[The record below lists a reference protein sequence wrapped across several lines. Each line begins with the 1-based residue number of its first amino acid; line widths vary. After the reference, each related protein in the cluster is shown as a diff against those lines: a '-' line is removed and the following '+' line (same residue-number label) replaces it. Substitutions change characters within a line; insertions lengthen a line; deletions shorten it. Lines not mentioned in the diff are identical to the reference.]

1 MSQVSQ
7 LSRSRRPKWH
17 YLAVGVGLIVVAISL
32 TVAWGILA
40 APEVAGPRAV
50 TPARV
55 VAYFFGSVMFLL
67 LIAGLVLIVL
77 LLLRE
82 VRLNERQSNFV
93 SAVTHELK
101 TPVASL
107 KLYLETLEYRD
118 VAPERRSEFY
128 RTMRQDI
135 ERLNTTINN
144 VLNAA
149 MYTDRP
155 VAEPRPLDLARVARR
170 AAELTLTRHQL
181 AKDAIRYGGPREPA
195 RGRATRKRSRPRSL
209 NLLDNAVKYST
220 EKVEVELDVWG
231 DADGQAH
238 VRVSDHGIGMSR
250 THLPFI
256 FTRFYR
262 IGAEVR
268 RSRTGTGS
276 GAVHRPRRSS
286 RATRARSRS
295 TAPGPTAARASRSRC
310 RACSS
315 RSPSRTASRRRLV
328 PRILLVEDEEH
339 LASGIR
345 FNLELDGYEVETI
358 ADGLRALERLVPP
371 ADGGPERAT
380 DRPRACST

>member
-1 MSQVSQ
+1 LQQVPQ

-17 YLAVGVGLIVVAISL
+17 YLAVGVGLIVVAVAL

-40 APEVAGPRAV
+40 APEAAGARAV
-50 TPARV
+50 APARV
-55 VAYFFGSVMFLL
+55 VAYFFGSLLFLL

-107 KLYLETLEYRD
+107 KLYLETLEYRE
-118 VAPERRSEFY
+118 VPPERRVEFY

-135 ERLNTTINN
+135 ERLNATINN

-155 VAEPRPLDLARVARR
+155 VAEPRPLDLARLARR

-181 AKDAIRYGGPREPA
+181 AKAAIHYEGPDSLRVAGDAQALETA
-195 RGRATRKRSRPRSL
+195 LL
-209 NLLDNAVKYST
+209 NLLDNAVKYSK
-220 EKVEVELDVWG
+220 ERVQVEIEVWG

-238 VRVSDHGIGMSR
+238 VRVRDRGIGMSR

-268 RSRTGTGS
+268 RSRTGTGLGLFIVRAIVKGHRGSITVDSPGPDRGSTFTITLPGLLEPES
-276 GAVHRPRRSS
+276 GADAQPE
-286 RATRARSRS
+286 
-295 TAPGPTAARASRSRC
+295 AARA
-310 RACSS
+310 
-315 RSPSRTASRRRLV
+315 
-328 PRILLVEDEEH
+328 
-339 LASGIR
+339 
-345 FNLELDGYEVETI
+345 
-358 ADGLRALERLVPP
+358 
-371 ADGGPERAT
+371 
-380 DRPRACST
+380 

>member
-1 MSQVSQ
+1 VSQVPL

-17 YLAVGVGLIVVAISL
+17 YLAVGVGLIVVAVAL

-40 APEVAGPRAV
+40 APESAGARAV
-50 TPARV
+50 APARV
-55 VAYFFGSVMFLL
+55 VAYFFGSLLFLL

-107 KLYLETLEYRD
+107 KLYLETLEYRE
-118 VAPERRSEFY
+118 VPPERRADFY
-128 RTMRQDI
+128 KTMRQDI
-135 ERLNTTINN
+135 ERLNATINN

-155 VAEPRPLDLARVARR
+155 VADPRPLDLARVARR

-181 AKDAIRYGGPREPA
+181 PKPSIRFEGPDSLRVMGDAQALETA
-195 RGRATRKRSRPRSL
+195 VL
-209 NLLDNAVKYST
+209 NLLDNAVKYS
-220 EKVEVELDVWG
+220 KDRVEIEIEVWG

-238 VRVSDHGIGMSR
+238 VRVRDHGIGMSR

-268 RSRTGTGS
+268 RSRTGTGLGLFIVRAIVKGHR
-276 GAVHRPRRSS
+276 GAIAVDS
-286 RATRARSRS
+286 
-295 TAPGPTAARASRSRC
+295 PGPDRGSTFTITLPGLLDAELESEGAPEAARA
-310 RACSS
+310 
-315 RSPSRTASRRRLV
+315 
-328 PRILLVEDEEH
+328 
-339 LASGIR
+339 
-345 FNLELDGYEVETI
+345 
-358 ADGLRALERLVPP
+358 
-371 ADGGPERAT
+371 
-380 DRPRACST
+380 

>member
-1 MSQVSQ
+1 LSQVHQ

-17 YLAVGVGLIVVAISL
+17 SLAVGVGLIVVA
-32 TVAWGILA
+32 
-40 APEVAGPRAV
+40 GPRAV
-50 TPARV
+50 APARV
-55 VAYFFGSVMFLL
+55 LAYFFGSVMFLL

-118 VAPERRSEFY
+118 VPSERRAEFY

-135 ERLNTTINN
+135 ERLNATINN

-155 VAEPRPLDLARVARR
+155 VAEPRPLDLARLVRR

-181 AKDAIRYGGPREPA
+181 PKAAIRYDGPESLRVAGDAQALETA
-195 RGRATRKRSRPRSL
+195 VL
-209 NLLDNAVKYST
+209 NLLDNAVKYSKDKLLI
-220 EKVEVELDVWG
+220 EIEVWG
-231 DADGQAH
+231 DMDGQAH
-238 VRVSDHGIGMSR
+238 VRVRDHGIGISR

-268 RSRTGTGS
+268 RSRTGTGL
-276 GAVHRPRRSS
+276 GLFIVRAIVKGHRGTITVDS
-286 RATRARSRS
+286 
-295 TAPGPTAARASRSRC
+295 PGPDRGSTFTISLPGLLEPETEADAQPEAAHA
-310 RACSS
+310 
-315 RSPSRTASRRRLV
+315 
-328 PRILLVEDEEH
+328 
-339 LASGIR
+339 
-345 FNLELDGYEVETI
+345 
-358 ADGLRALERLVPP
+358 
-371 ADGGPERAT
+371 
-380 DRPRACST
+380 

>member
-1 MSQVSQ
+1 LSQVPQ

-17 YLAVGVGLIVVAISL
+17 YLLVGVGLIVVAISL

-40 APEVAGPRAV
+40 APEIAGTRAV
-50 TPARV
+50 APARV

-107 KLYLETLEYRD
+107 KLYLETLEYRE
-118 VAPERRSEFY
+118 VPEERRSEFY
-128 RTMRQDI
+128 KTMRQDI

-155 VAEPRPLDLARVARR
+155 VAEPRPLDLARLARR

-181 AKDAIRYGGPREPA
+181 AKGAIRYEGPDSLRVAGDPQALETA
-195 RGRATRKRSRPRSL
+195 LL
-209 NLLDNAVKYST
+209 NLLDNAVKYSK
-220 EKVEVELDVWG
+220 EQVQVEIAVWG

-238 VRVSDHGIGMSR
+238 VRVRDHGIGMSR

-268 RSRTGTGS
+268 RSRTGTGL
-276 GAVHRPRRSS
+276 GLFIV
-286 RATRARSRS
+286 RAIVKGHKGSITVDS
-295 TAPGPTAARASRSRC
+295 PGPDRGSTFTITLPGLLEAEAESDGAPEAARA
-310 RACSS
+310 
-315 RSPSRTASRRRLV
+315 
-328 PRILLVEDEEH
+328 
-339 LASGIR
+339 
-345 FNLELDGYEVETI
+345 
-358 ADGLRALERLVPP
+358 
-371 ADGGPERAT
+371 
-380 DRPRACST
+380 